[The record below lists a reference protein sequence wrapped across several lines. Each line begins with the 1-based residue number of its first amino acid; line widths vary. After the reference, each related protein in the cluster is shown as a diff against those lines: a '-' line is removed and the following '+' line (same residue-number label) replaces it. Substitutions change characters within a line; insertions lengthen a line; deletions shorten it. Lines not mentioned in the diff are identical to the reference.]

1 MVSQNVV
8 VSDAKTGIITVSTVS
23 NSSVFTPSAQKP
35 PTAPGYI
42 SISKKK
48 LLKNLEINGAQSQR
62 LNSWVD
68 SMRASSPT
76 HLKSLSSFS
85 SEEEHNSWIVSSI
98 THFFFPRQTLFLFL
112 IVMLNFICRLILT
125 RNDIH
130 QRLTCSKE
138 SSKKQEENRSSCF
151 LIMTVLFLR

>member
-8 VSDAKTGIITVSTVS
+8 VPDATTGIITVSTVS

-35 PTAPGYI
+35 PTAPGHI

-48 LLKNLEINGAQSQR
+48 LLKSLEINGDQSQR

-76 HLKSLSSFS
+76 HLKSLSSLS
-85 SEEEHNSWIVSSI
+85 SEDELNSWLVSFT
-98 THFFFPRQTLFLFL
+98 THFFRKTLVFL
-112 IVMLNFICRLILT
+112 
-125 RNDIH
+125 DD
-130 QRLTCSKE
+130 S
-138 SSKKQEENRSSCF
+138 
-151 LIMTVLFLR
+151 

>member
-8 VSDAKTGIITVSTVS
+8 VSDANTGIITVS

-35 PTAPGYI
+35 PTVPGHI

-48 LLKNLEINGAQSQR
+48 LLKNLELSGAQSQR

-76 HLKSLSSFS
+76 HLKSLPSLS
-85 SEEEHNSWIVSSI
+85 SEDELNTWLVSSI
-98 THFFFPRQTLFLFL
+98 THFFQTNS
-112 IVMLNFICRLILT
+112 VFIG
-125 RNDIH
+125 D
-130 QRLTCSKE
+130 S
-138 SSKKQEENRSSCF
+138 
-151 LIMTVLFLR
+151 